1 MTVNNKPISL
11 SQLTKTVVSLKNYV
25 DYAVPSPDK
34 YILDKTITLDIDPN
48 TATMVYH
55 NPTNN
60 LYNYIYN
67 IDITGLYGDNL
78 YTSFNLV
85 PKNNNASVTNNGNE
99 IVEVLDYAKT
109 TTKANI
115 NKNNT
120 HIVNSNQLAIAGML
134 YTVNYHIELDESGNL
149 VYTNDVNSATIR
161 FSRTNTYQKNDTENL
176 FNDGFTLY
184 ISFYKINTKIFA
196 GDYYNIPYNLK
207 NGSSP
212 NSLAQVNNEVNSEN
226 SIALGTNNKIE
237 GNTSTSSVL
246 LGTDNTGLGLILG
259 RKNTSSSASANIIG
273 NYNKITGPAYAWGE
287 NNTVNS
293 GYTIGLNNNTS
304 GVNIAIGNSLTT
316 TNPKDTNK
324 GAMILGAGGTLSN
337 DTLFAISTALRKSP
351 YYTYDP
357 DSIRYPFEAK
367 DNGDTYLRGKNI
379 LVEIDDEI
387 SNEKSIVNKKYVDD
401 LCNNLVIEDKN
412 KYLLV
417 TCDDPVTI
425 KPSNITDI
433 ESATITIDNLIGKFG
448 TLTNN
453 NDGTY
458 TYTFN
463 TIMTDVETLVFKVND
478 NEQKLLIVPY
488 REMKYDDTNLAITY
502 NGTGWATESNAKF
515 YNKNAHKS
523 TDSNDTAVFSF
534 KGTGFSVIS
543 KLDTSTSQVVIRGSG
558 GSSFTSI
565 ISLDS
570 NVELYGANIYSKERI
585 NYDTYSITL
594 NTLTNTNKNTTKLY
608 IDSIIIYDTLGTIL
622 NDSVRSLYYDLDN
635 NIGVLRTD
643 KENSK
648 FTPTN
653 LYDPATKKYVD
664 ETVTSYID
672 NSTEATNE
680 EVNTMLEEIL
690 GGDYSGKN

>member
-1 MTVNNKPISL
+1 MTTNNRPISL
-11 SQLTKTVVSLKNYV
+11 SQLAKTIISLKNYT

-34 YILDKTITLDIDPN
+34 YILEKTITLDIDPN
-48 TATMVYH
+48 TATIVYH

-67 IDITGLYGDNL
+67 IDITELYGDNL

-85 PKNNNASVTNNGNE
+85 PKNSNIEVVNNGTG
-99 IVEVLDYAKT
+99 VTEVLDYAKST
-109 TTKANI
+109 GTV
-115 NKNNT
+115 
-120 HIVNSNQLAIAGML
+120 IVNPDATYMTNSNKQNIGRMAYYA
-134 YTVNYHIELDESGNL
+134 NYHAELNESGNS
-149 VYTNDVNSATIR
+149 VITNDLNSACIV
-161 FSRTNTYQKNDTENL
+161 FVRTNSQQKYDTENL

-184 ISFYKINTKIFA
+184 ISFYKLNTKIFA

-207 NGSSP
+207 NGSAP
-212 NSLAQVNNEVNSEN
+212 NSLAQINNEVNSE
-226 SIALGTNNKIE
+226 SSVALGKNNIIE
-237 GNTSTSSVL
+237 GSSSISSIF
-246 LGTDNTGLGLILG
+246 LGNNNSGLGLILG
-259 RKNTSSSASANIIG
+259 NNNTSTKTSAYILG
-273 NYNKITGPAYAWGE
+273 NHNNTTGPAYAWGE
-287 NNTVNS
+287 NNTVDS
-293 GYTIGLNNNTS
+293 SYAIGLNNNTS
-304 GVNIAIGNSLTT
+304 GINMAIGNGLTT
-316 TNPKDTNK
+316 KITKDSNK

-337 DTLFAISTALRKSP
+337 DTLFAISTALRKAP
-351 YYTYDP
+351 YYSYDT

-379 LVEIDDEI
+379 LLEIDDEI

-417 TCDDPVTI
+417 TCDDSVTI

-433 ESATITIDNLIGKFG
+433 ENATITIDNLIGKFG
-448 TLTNN
+448 NLTNN

-478 NEQKLLIVPY
+478 KEQKLLIVPY
-488 REMKYDDTNLAITY
+488 REIKYDDTNLGITY
-502 NGTGWATESNAKF
+502 TGTGWSTESNTKF

-523 TDSNDTAVFSF
+523 TDSKDNAAFSF

-543 KLDTSTSQVVIRGSG
+543 KLDNETSAVIIRGSG

-570 NVELYGANIYSKERI
+570 NDELYGANIYSKKKI
-585 NYDTYSITL
+585 NYNTYNITL
-594 NTLTNTNKNTTKLY
+594 NTSTNNNKKTTKLY

-635 NIGVLRTD
+635 NVGVLRTD

-664 ETVTSYID
+664 ETVNSYID
-672 NSTEATNE
+672 NSTEATNK
-680 EVNTMLEEIL
+680 EVETMLEEIL